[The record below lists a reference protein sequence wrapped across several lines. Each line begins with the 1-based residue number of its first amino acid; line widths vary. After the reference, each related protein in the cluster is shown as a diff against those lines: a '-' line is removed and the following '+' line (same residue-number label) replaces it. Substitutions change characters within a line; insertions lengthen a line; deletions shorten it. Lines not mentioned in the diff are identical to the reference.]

1 MNPKPSSASPGF
13 IRRALRPWWA
23 RVSLLAVG
31 IGLAWG
37 AYRLVNPPPPPPAP
51 PSGTAALADIVQTV
65 QAAGV
70 LQPRVKVDVGAQVS
84 GQVQKIHVQLG
95 QQVKKGDLLVSL
107 DPELARS
114 EVAQAE
120 AAVAQQ
126 AALIEAR
133 QADLKL
139 TRAEVERQR
148 RLLKGEA
155 TAATE
160 AERAEVEL
168 TKLEADLRGQSASLK
183 RLQAELDK
191 RRLSLGHASITAP
204 MDGTVVNLP
213 VQEGQTVIAIQITPV
228 MVTLANMDEITVRT
242 RVPEADIASV
252 KVGQK
257 ARFVT
262 LSGEAQRYEGT
273 VRVIQPVPERAGN
286 AVFYNVLFEVPNK
299 ERKLLSDMTV
309 QVNIETGSAKQV
321 LAIPVVALGARDD
334 EGRFAVQVLEASATD
349 QANKNDKTPQHKER
363 KIRTGLQDGGRVQVI
378 DGLKAG
384 EKVLLAPPP
393 PESAAS
399 AAASA
404 AASGQ

>member
-1 MNPKPSSASPGF
+1 MQKNKTQG
-13 IRRALRPWWA
+13 A
-23 RVSLLAVG
+23 RGRWLKSWRVRLAVLLV
-31 IGLAWG
+31 IGAAYG
-37 AYRLVNPPPPPPAP
+37 AYRYLSPTPPPPPPP
-51 PSGTAALADIVQTV
+51 TGEVNLADITQTV

-70 LQPRVKVDVGAQVS
+70 LQPRLKVDVGAQVS
-84 GQVQKIHVQLG
+84 GQVRQLHVQLG
-95 QQVKKGDLLVSL
+95 QQVKKGELLVSL

-126 AALIEAR
+126 AALIDAR

-139 TRAEVERQR
+139 ATREVERQR
-148 RLLKGEA
+148 RLLSGDA

-160 AERAEVEL
+160 AERAETEL
-168 TKLEADLRGQSASLK
+168 AKLEADLRGQSASLK

-191 RRLSLGHASITAP
+191 RRLSLGYASITAP
-204 MDGTVVNLP
+204 IDGTVVNLP
-213 VQEGQTVIAIQITPV
+213 VQEGQTVIAVQITPV

-262 LSGEAQRYEGT
+262 LSGEAQRYEGV

-286 AVFYNVLFEVPNK
+286 AVFYNVLFEVDNK
-299 ERKLLSDMTV
+299 ARKLLSDMTV
-309 QVNIETGSAKQV
+309 QVNVETGAVKQA
-321 LAIPVVALGARDD
+321 LAIPVVALGERDED
-334 EGRFAVQVLEASATD
+334 GRFAVQVLDA
-349 QANKNDKTPQHKER
+349 KDKPQPR
-363 KIRTGLQDGGRVQVI
+363 KVRTGLQDGAKVQVL
-378 DGLKAG
+378 DGLKSG

-399 AAASA
+399 AAEA
-404 AASGQ
+404 AASANTAAK

>member
-1 MNPKPSSASPGF
+1 LTTPKNAPAW
-13 IRRALRPWWA
+13 RRALKSWPVRIA
-23 RVSLLAVG
+23 LVVVAG
-31 IGLAWG
+31 G
-37 AYRLVNPPPPPPAP
+37 AYAGYRALNPAAPPAP
-51 PSGTAALADIVQTV
+51 PPTGAAALADIQQTV

-70 LQPRVKVDVGAQVS
+70 LQPRLKVDVGAQVS
-84 GQVQKIHVQLG
+84 GQVRKLHVQLG
-95 QQVKKGDLLVSL
+95 QQVKKGELLVSL

-126 AALIEAR
+126 AALIDAR

-139 TRAEVERQR
+139 ATREVERQR
-148 RLLKGEA
+148 RLLSGDA

-160 AERAEVEL
+160 AERAETEL
-168 TKLEADLRGQSASLK
+168 AKLEADLRGQSASLK

-191 RRLSLGHASITAP
+191 RRLSLGYASITAP
-204 MDGTVVNLP
+204 IDGTVVNLP
-213 VQEGQTVIAIQITPV
+213 VQEGQTVIAVQITPV

-262 LSGEAQRYEGT
+262 LSGEAQRYEGV

-286 AVFYNVLFEVPNK
+286 AVFYNVLFEVDNK
-299 ERKLLSDMTV
+299 ARKLLSDMTV
-309 QVNIETGSAKQV
+309 QVNVETGAVKQA
-321 LAIPVVALGARDD
+321 LAIPVVALGERDED
-334 EGRFAVQVLEASATD
+334 GRFAVQVLDA
-349 QANKNDKTPQHKER
+349 KDKPQPR
-363 KIRTGLQDGGRVQVI
+363 KVRTGLQDGAKVQVL
-378 DGLKAG
+378 DGLKSG

-399 AAASA
+399 AAEAAA
-404 AASGQ
+404 AASANTAAK